1 MSKMKDLL
9 TTIEE
14 LIYNGYSVDEVVAFT
29 GAPYDWV
36 LSEYE
41 RQLGPVEVGS

>member
-1 MSKMKDLL
+1 MSKIKSLL
-9 TTIEE
+9 IEIEE
-14 LIYNGYSVDEVVAFT
+14 MLLRGYTVEETVAFT

-41 RQLGPVEVGS
+41 RISGPLEELE